1 MVRISVKKQ
10 NLWLLLL
17 PILLSFASLFS
28 FAPIAQAGTTA
39 TVTSTVT
46 VQNVSVS
53 VSSGTVSYGTLATNT
68 SLSTLASPGLGDQQ
82 TATNNGNVAEDFNVK
97 GQDSA
102 NWILDT
108 ANSTLDHYIHKFCV
122 ASCGTDASPT
132 NFTALTTS
140 YAALG
145 AGNVAT
151 SGTQTFDLRI
161 TTPQTSDNFTSQS
174 VDVTVQAVAH

>member
-1 MVRISVKKQ
+1 MLTFSVKKK
-10 NLWLLLL
+10 NTWLLLL
-17 PILLSFASLFS
+17 PLFFSFISLF
-28 FAPIAQAGTTA
+28 FVQIANAAGTA

-53 VSSGTVSYGTLATNT
+53 VADGTVSYGTLGTNT
-68 SLSTLASPGLGDQQ
+68 SESTLAAPGLGDQQ
-82 TATNNGNVAEDFNVK
+82 TATNNGNVAEDFNIK
-97 GQDSA
+97 GSNSA

-108 ANSTLDHYIHKFCV
+108 ANSTADHYVHKFCV
-122 ASCGTDASPT
+122 ATCGTDASPT

-161 TTPQTSDNFTSQS
+161 TTPQTSSVFTSQS
-174 VDVTVQAVAH
+174 IDVTIQAVAH